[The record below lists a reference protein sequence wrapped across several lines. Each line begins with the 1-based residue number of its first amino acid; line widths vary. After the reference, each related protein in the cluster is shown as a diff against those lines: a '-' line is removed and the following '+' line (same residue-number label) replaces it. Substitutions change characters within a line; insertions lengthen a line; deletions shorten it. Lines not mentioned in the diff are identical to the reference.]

1 MIGKYSP
8 QELITPEEAIA
19 LFEYGTIAEMYTAK
33 ALFDIYRQRHGVD
46 ADRLWDTMRVLS
58 FAYDTG
64 RIQGIREERA
74 KARGAARKEAANK
87 ITATREAPAYTL
99 GLSLYRQL

>member
-19 LFEYGTIAEMYTAK
+19 LFEYGTIAEMYTVK

-46 ADRLWDTMRVLS
+46 ADRL
-58 FAYDTG
+58 YDTG

-74 KARGAARKEAANK
+74 KPEERRGKKPRIK
-87 ITATREAPAYTL
+87 
-99 GLSLYRQL
+99 

>member
-33 ALFDIYRQRHGVD
+33 ALFDIYRHKG
-46 ADRLWDTMRVLS
+46 S
-58 FAYDTG
+58 Y
-64 RIQGIREERA
+64 
-74 KARGAARKEAANK
+74 
-87 ITATREAPAYTL
+87 
-99 GLSLYRQL
+99 SLYAGAFSLSATMKKYEITP

>member
-46 ADRLWDTMRVLS
+46 ADRLWDTMRVLA
-58 FAYDTG
+58 FVYDTG

-74 KARGAARKEAANK
+74 KPEERRGKKPRIK
-87 ITATREAPAYTL
+87 
-99 GLSLYRQL
+99 

>member
-1 MIGKYSP
+1 MVGKYSP

-46 ADRLWDTMRVLS
+46 ADRLWDTMRVLA
-58 FAYDTG
+58 FVYDTG
-64 RIQGIREERA
+64 RIQGIREERS
-74 KARGAARKEAANK
+74 KARGAARKDACYSPAPQVNRPYGK
-87 ITATREAPAYTL
+87 TRL
-99 GLSLYRQL
+99 

>member
-1 MIGKYSP
+1 MVGKYSP

-87 ITATREAPAYTL
+87 IK
-99 GLSLYRQL
+99 